1 MRPAAQVRPSRWT
14 SVAALLCTLALAGTA
29 LPADAQYKQVDENG
43 RISYGDLPPL
53 GAQPRPGQTRRD
65 RVEIHD
71 RQALPA
77 ELQPLALSHPVLLI
91 TAPDCQ
97 PCDAGRRLLQARGIP
112 YAERLVLYQED
123 VQRLEQLTAATDL
136 PVLRVGQLWQLGW
149 LAEDWQRLL
158 DQAGYPR
165 QSRLSARWTPASPLP
180 LSSGL
185 APDTEAPPAARPPSR
200 VDLPESTLGPL
211 LR

>member
-1 MRPAAQVRPSRWT
+1 MLGALVLAAT
-14 SVAALLCTLALAGTA
+14 G
-29 LPADAQYKQVDENG
+29 LPAGAQYKRIDENG

-53 GAQPRPGQTRRD
+53 GAQPRPGQPRREL
-65 RVEIHD
+65 VEISD

-77 ELQPLALSHPVLLI
+77 ELQTLALSHPVLLI
-91 TAPDCQ
+91 TAPDCS
-97 PCDAGRRLLQARGIP
+97 PCDAGRRLLQTRGVP

-149 LAEDWQRLL
+149 LADDWQRLL

-165 QSRLSARWTPASPLP
+165 QSRLSARWKPASPLP
-180 LSSGL
+180 LSSGMAL
-185 APDTEAPPAARPPSR
+185 DAEGPPAARPPAR